1 MFWRVFECN
10 CFVIQCIFFCT
21 FLIRIVREVLPQ
33 EKDFI
38 LDILDDV
45 FFYIKQG
52 KTKFN
57 REDVSYD

>member
-1 MFWRVFECN
+1 MG
-10 CFVIQCIFFCT
+10 
-21 FLIRIVREVLPQ
+21 REVLPL

-52 KTKFN
+52 KSVFN
-57 REDVSYD
+57 RDDISYD

>member
-1 MFWRVFECN
+1 M
-10 CFVIQCIFFCT
+10 
-21 FLIRIVREVLPQ
+21 LPQ

-57 REDVSYD
+57 REDISYD